1 MIKLK
6 KLIPERQLNELNLRS
21 VGNKVKTILNKVAIK
36 KGKKTAEEL
45 QQSDVAAAIP
55 STSLNKYISQ
65 LKTIISPLYSL
76 AMIGDQEQTEAC
88 RAIAMQMGVLKLM
101 KGSGNF
107 NSPDGNFASDK
118 YYVQKVNGSVETIK
132 DLMFR
137 MHQDMKKEVAKL
149 DPTGAASFSIEDAIE
164 MLYFKYNTEKSA
176 LVSIA
181 RGIQKVV
188 GKFMLD
194 GRIFRVLQN
203 EIRKSFPNESGRL
216 LNSVMSDFIG
226 SVATVTSD
234 YGGKACVAYF
244 DGIRKQIN
252 FYTQAFGDTGAP
264 NGGYEKYWSDG
275 DIDWGISVSCMGDC
289 STSEPT
295 TILSY
300 DIISDRKNKIK

>member
-118 YYVQKVNGSVETIK
+118 YYAPKINGSVEAIK

-181 RGIQKVV
+181 RGIQKAV
-188 GKFMLD
+188 GQFMLD
-194 GRIFRVLQN
+194 GRIFRILQN

-226 SVATVTSD
+226 SVATISSD

-252 FYTQAFGDTGAP
+252 TLSYHFGDTGAP
-264 NGGYEKYWSDG
+264 DGGYKKYWNDG
-275 DIDWGISVSCMGDC
+275 DIDWNISVSCMGDC
-289 STSEPT
+289 TTSEPRNVLDSY
-295 TILSY
+295 TISN
-300 DIISDRKNKIK
+300 RKKNIK